1 MPRLALALCV
11 LSFVSLFL
19 FRTALQWKRTGSTG
33 VKGFHGRVGS
43 LPWIAGVAASLGI
56 ALAPFAPLAALL
68 DWPGG
73 ALLLVHIPLHLAGAA
88 LALLGI
94 TGALAAQLSMGNSW
108 RVGVDEAEETQL
120 VTEGLYAWVRNPIFS
135 FISLLA
141 LGLLLLVPS
150 VFSLLVSAL
159 TVLGIEAQV
168 RAVEE
173 PYLKRTHGETYAHYA
188 AAVGR
193 FLPGLGRLATARAHR

>member
-43 LPWIAGVAASLGI
+43 LPWIAGVTASLGI

-73 ALLLVHIPLHLAGAA
+73 ALLLFDVPLQLAGAV

-108 RVGVDEAEETQL
+108 RVGVDEAEKTQL
-120 VTEGLYAWVRNPIFS
+120 VTQGLYAWVRNPIFS

-141 LGLLLLVPS
+141 LGLVLLVPN
-150 VFSLLVSAL
+150 VFSVLAGSL
-159 TVLGIEAQV
+159 TLLGIETQV

-188 AAVGR
+188 ASVGR

>member
-1 MPRLALALCV
+1 MPRLALALCI
-11 LSFVSLFL
+11 LSFIALFV

-43 LPWIAGVAASLGI
+43 LAWVAGVAASLGI
-56 ALAPFAPLAALL
+56 LLAPFAPLAALL

-73 ALLLVHIPLHLAGAA
+73 MLWIIHIPLHLAGAG

-94 TGALAAQLSMGNSW
+94 SGALVAQVSMGNSW
-108 RVGVDEAEETQL
+108 RVGVDEAEKTQL
-120 VTEGLYAWVRNPIFS
+120 VTQGLYAWVRNPIFA
-135 FISLLA
+135 FMSLLA
-141 LGLLLLVPS
+141 LGLVLLVPS
-150 VFSLLVSAL
+150 NFALFVASL
-159 TVLGIEAQV
+159 TVLGIEIQV

-188 AAVGR
+188 ATVGR
-193 FLPGLGRLATARAHR
+193 FLPGLGRLATARAHT